1 MGEDHW
7 PHFVTGEYA
16 SRTQPIPFA
25 ESAQVPVFDFSDD
38 FTGATL
44 RPEWSWNYPY
54 TDIKTEIKNG
64 KLSLSGT
71 PKPGVKTGAALC
83 LRPTSPDYT
92 LETAIVNRN
101 DSWKGITMY
110 GDANNLITCGCAG
123 DRLIL
128 KYILEGK
135 EHPLADLPLPASPL
149 YLRMKM
155 TDGTHSTFYWSKDG
169 QAWNEIVGEA
179 LSAQETRSLIQ
190 WDRISRPGLYQ
201 EGNITAPAVY
211 AYSLL
216 KNE

>member
-1 MGEDHW
+1 M
-7 PHFVTGEYA
+7 
-16 SRTQPIPFA
+16 
-25 ESAQVPVFDFSDD
+25 
-38 FTGATL
+38 
-44 RPEWSWNYPY
+44 
-54 TDIKTEIKNG
+54 
-64 KLSLSGT
+64 
-71 PKPGVKTGAALC
+71 
-83 LRPTSPDYT
+83 
-92 LETAIVNRN
+92 
-101 DSWKGITMY
+101 
-110 GDANNLITCGCAG
+110 
-123 DRLIL
+123 IL

-149 YLRMKM
+149 YLRMKV

-179 LSAQETRSLIQ
+179 LSAKETRSLIQ

>member
-1 MGEDHW
+1 MRAARNPCHLPS
-7 PHFVTGEYA
+7 PHKC
-16 SRTQPIPFA
+16 RL
-25 ESAQVPVFDFSDD
+25 FDFSDD

-54 TDIKTEIKNG
+54 TDVKTEIKNG

-135 EHPLADLPLPASPL
+135 EHQLADLPLPASPL
-149 YLRMKM
+149 YLRMKV

-179 LSAQETRSLIQ
+179 LSAKRDPVVDPMGSYLPSGIVSRGRSYGTGRFTLI
-190 WDRISRPGLYQ
+190 
-201 EGNITAPAVY
+201 VY
-211 AYSLL
+211 
-216 KNE
+216 